1 MKTGFSANDEISS
14 TERLLD
20 VIRDEGVPYTGLR
33 EIPVVQRPSRA
44 RRIRRFLLSSLSLQK
59 RINIAVDLGHSSLT
73 LVKIAQLSDCRHKVL
88 DYRTIPFTPNA
99 HIGSPGFADFLGSA
113 VMDFCGPL
121 RKVNLWTTISTAKVD
136 VRAIRIPR
144 VAKKEVFNAIF
155 WTAKREMNFDEKE
168 SLFDFEVQG
177 DLIEDGIPKLRVM
190 AYTAPRDAVKQVKE
204 LFSRTGL
211 TLAGI
216 TDGAFAIQNLFRTDW
231 VPTDDINTYANLYL
245 SDAYSRIAIFFE
257 GNLILTREIKTGVD
271 SLIISLIESF
281 HNAKEKPS
289 LETVDGA
296 EAPAPLDALEEKLD
310 ALDVDWERAKNLLFS
325 QGDND
330 APGIPHHG
338 AAGEAEREDI
348 VNLVR
353 SSLERLI
360 RQVERTFEY
369 RSRLGVGEPV
379 ERIFISG
386 AANIR
391 EPVIDHISQSLGIKT
406 EIMDPLGPANVFS
419 TSVPPPLSM
428 AERMPY
434 TATLGLALSDNSRT
448 PNLLFTFKER
458 QEQAA
463 VTRMN
468 RGIFSLFLS
477 VVVFL
482 GGFLIYQGYVSRQKH
497 AEISTLQLELA
508 QYSPAVDQN
517 LVIQTAAKVKNQQ
530 HILKRKASEYLGIAV
545 LSELSALTPANI
557 RLLSITADLGGM
569 SEAQPKETK
578 SGQQSKVVSKS
589 LVLDG
594 IVRGESQ
601 NLESSLAR
609 FLLKLGSSPMF
620 INPTIHSSSYET
632 YQDIGEV
639 LHFVLK
645 IGLS

>member
-1 MKTGFSANDEISS
+1 
-14 TERLLD
+14 
-20 VIRDEGVPYTGLR
+20 
-33 EIPVVQRPSRA
+33 
-44 RRIRRFLLSSLSLQK
+44 
-59 RINIAVDLGHSSLT
+59 
-73 LVKIAQLSDCRHKVL
+73 
-88 DYRTIPFTPNA
+88 
-99 HIGSPGFADFLGSA
+99 
-113 VMDFCGPL
+113 MDFCGPL
-121 RKVNLWTTISTAKVD
+121 RKVNLWTTLSTAKVD
-136 VRAIRIPR
+136 VKQIRIPK

-155 WTAKREMNFDEKE
+155 WTAKREINFDEKE

-177 DLIEDGIPKLRVM
+177 DLTEDGIPKLRVM
-190 AYTAPRDAVKQVKE
+190 AYTAPRDAVKEVKE
-204 LFSRTGL
+204 LFSRSGL

-216 TDGAFAIQNLFRTDW
+216 TAGAFAVQNLFRTNW
-231 VPTDDINTYANLYL
+231 VPTDGISTYANLYL

-257 GNLILTREIKTGVD
+257 GNLMLTREIKTGVD

-281 HNAKEKPS
+281 NNAKEKPS
-289 LETVDGA
+289 LQTVDGA

-325 QGDND
+325 QGGND
-330 APGIPHHG
+330 PPGAPRDG
-338 AAGEAEREDI
+338 AAEKAEGKDI
-348 VNLVR
+348 VELVH

-391 EPVIDHISQSLGIKT
+391 EPIIDHISQSLGIKT
-406 EIMDPLGPANVFS
+406 EIMDPLGPANFFS

-463 VTRMN
+463 VTRIN

-477 VVVFL
+477 VVLFL

-517 LVIQTAAKVKNQQ
+517 LVMQTAAKVKNQQ

-545 LSELSALTPANI
+545 LGELSALTPANI
-557 RLLSITADLGGM
+557 RLLSITADLGGIP
-569 SEAQPKETK
+569 EAQPKETK

-645 IGLS
+645 IGLG